1 MKIFKSCG
9 IVFLFFASTIIFACG
24 GGSGSSIPISSGGV
38 GTLSLSLT
46 DEMSN
51 SYQAIYVTLEDVQV
65 HAKKNG
71 NGNNSWFSVST
82 PNLPKT
88 FNLYELINGVREEIG
103 IADLAVGS
111 YTQMRLMIGNSP
123 DNGINILS
131 EAHPYANYVIDSD
144 GMYQE
149 LKIPSG
155 VQSGYKIVHGFTISP
170 DQTTEL
176 TLDFLADKSVVVGGN
191 GNWHI
196 QPTVKVDNTPEQSI
210 IRGWVTSDG
219 TNGIQ
224 GALVSVQKYNGDL
237 LDDKDEVTIQASTI
251 TDQDGYFAIFVSP
264 LSDGE
269 YNLVIYAEEKM
280 PEYRKISASELGS
293 GDTLTFFDD
302 PNNTPNDSGYIQL
315 SDTTVNNVNGAVGI
329 NGGGIEQYA
338 SISFRQNPAVG
349 DVIEITSA
357 NVMNDDNYNI
367 NLPIGDYSVVA
378 WTLGFETQSFELNVS
393 DTGTTPAEPD
403 INFPVS
409 P

>member
-51 SYQAIYVTLEDVQV
+51 SHQAIYVTLEDVQV

>member
-1 MKIFKSCG
+1 MKPIKLCG
-9 IVFLFFASTIIFACG
+9 IISLLFSAFILFACGGG

-131 EAHPYANYVIDSD
+131 EAHPHANYVIDSD
-144 GMYQE
+144 GNYQE

-155 VQSGYKIVHGFTISP
+155 IQSGYKIVNGFTISAN
-170 DQTTEL
+170 QTTEL
-176 TLDFLADKSVVVGGN
+176 TLDFLADKSVIVGGN
-191 GNWHI
+191 GNWHL
-196 QPTVKVDNTPEQSI
+196 QPKMKVGNTPEQSI
-210 IRGWVTSDG
+210 IRGWVTNDG

-224 GALVSVQKYNGDL
+224 GASVSFQKYDGLAGDP
-237 LDDKDEVTIQASTI
+237 KDEVIIQASTK
-251 TDQDGYFAIFVSP
+251 TDEEGYFAIFVSP
-264 LSDGE
+264 LTDSE
-269 YNLVIYAEEKM
+269 KYNLVVYAEGKE
-280 PEYRKISASELGS
+280 PEYREILTLDS
-293 GDTLTFFDD
+293 GETLTFFDATD
-302 PNNTPNDSGYIQL
+302 RGFIQL
-315 SDTTVNNVNGAVGI
+315 NDATVNNVSGLVTITGADDL
-329 NGGGIEQYA
+329 QYA
-338 SISFRQNPAVG
+338 SISLRQEIVG
-349 DVIEITSA
+349 GDIVEVTSV
-357 NVMNDDNYNI
+357 NVGNGETYNI
-367 NLPIGDYSVVA
+367 NLPNGSYSVVA
-378 WTLGFETQSFELNVS
+378 WTLDYETQENPLTVS
-393 DTGTTPAEPD
+393 DT
-403 INFPVS
+403 VS
-409 P
+409 PIDFPITFP